1 MIVALAGGVG
11 AARMLAGIV
20 AVTDPSDVTAVV
32 NTGDDTLLHG
42 LHISPDL
49 DTVTYTLAGVINP
62 ETGWGLTGETWSAM
76 GELRAYSGG
85 RLGWFNLGDRD
96 LGTHLFRSTRL
107 KEGALLSE
115 VTAEISARWGL
126 RVRLLPMS
134 DDPVETRVVV
144 SDLDGV
150 REIGFQD
157 YFVKHRH
164 DVPVKEVRLA
174 GIESASAAPG
184 VLPSIHEA
192 DQLVICP
199 SNPIVSIAPVLAT
212 GGIGEAVAARR
223 DRTVAVSPII
233 AGKALKGPADRML
246 AELGQDPSVVG
257 IARMWAPYAAALVI
271 DEADAGRADEVEAS
285 GMRAVVA
292 PTVMTDPDKAA
303 ALARVVLSEGRR

>member
-20 AVTDPSDVTAVV
+20 AVTDPSNVTAVV

-157 YFVKHRH
+157 YFVKQRH
-164 DVPVKEVRLA
+164 DVPVKGVRLV

-184 VLPSIHEA
+184 VLPSIREA

-199 SNPIVSIAPVLAT
+199 SNPIVSIGPVLAT
-212 GGIGEAVAARR
+212 GGIGEAVTARR

-271 DEADAGRADEVEAS
+271 DQADAGRADEVEAA

-292 PTVMTDPDKAA
+292 PTVMTDPEKAA